1 MSSAMR
7 QIAKVL
13 PLTHVTLAIRQPWL
27 GLGTGRWDL
36 ALVAGVLVVSGLGW
50 RRAVRL

>member
-1 MSSAMR
+1 MR
-7 QIAKVL
+7 QIARFL

-27 GLGTGRWDL
+27 GIGHGSWDL
-36 ALVAGVLVVSGLGW
+36 VIVAGVLAASALGW